1 MDMQKQ
7 FGASRKAFTLV
18 ELLVVIAIIGT
29 LVGLLLPAVQT
40 AREAARKSTCLSN
53 LKQVS
58 QALLSFESARK
69 VLPWLRG
76 QANTGTRNT
85 CPVGCEQS
93 LNGFIYAVAYME
105 EQALYDQMASGKLL
119 SAYGSCTDGMP
130 FGPPHDFYGIFAP
143 WKVNIPVLRCPS
155 APLGIQWAAGGGG
168 DANNYKVAGR
178 RNYHMCVGDFVSL
191 RYGTETNSVGGS
203 TGYGGNWG
211 QTNRRGV
218 FGVGTDQY
226 FAKNRR
232 LRDITDGTSNTIMLG
247 EKANAVDASDVRGL
261 TATGVAFTTN
271 GAAADPS
278 ICVNVASG
286 GKYNAGQAVA
296 STSGAGALWHSGMM
310 PQASFNTVLAPN
322 SPSCMVTGANLALTS
337 ASSFHPGGV
346 HVSMVDGSVRFIRE
360 SIDCGDP
367 ATREVASGQ
376 SPYGVW
382 GALGTIS
389 GGETLRLE

>member
-1 MDMQKQ
+1 MQKQ

-40 AREAARKSTCLSN
+40 AREAARQSACLSN

-58 QALLSFESARK
+58 QAFLSFESARK
-69 VLPWLRG
+69 VLPWTRG
-76 QANTGTRNT
+76 QANTGTRST
-85 CPVGCEQS
+85 CPVGCEAS
-93 LNGFIYAVAYME
+93 TNGFIYAVAYME
-105 EQALYDQMASGKLL
+105 EQALYDQMASGKLS
-119 SAYGSCTDGMP
+119 SAYGSCPNAMP
-130 FGPPHDFYGIFAP
+130 FGPPQDFWSFAP

-155 APLGIQWAAGGGG
+155 APPGIPWAGTADVQG
-168 DANNYKVAGR
+168 VRGR

-191 RYGTETNSVGGS
+191 RYGTETNSVGGGN
-203 TGYGGNWG
+203 GYGGNAA
-211 QTNRRGV
+211 QSNRRGV
-218 FGVGTDQY
+218 FGVGTDAA
-226 FAKNRR
+226 FAKNRK
-232 LRDITDGTSNTIMLG
+232 LREILDGLSNTIMLG

-261 TATGVAFTTN
+261 TATGVAFTTS

-286 GKYNAGQAVA
+286 GQYKAGQAVA
-296 STSGAGALWHSGMM
+296 STYGAGTLWHSGGV
-310 PQASFNTVLAPN
+310 PQASFNTVLSPN
-322 SPSCMVTGANLALTS
+322 SPSCMVTGQNFALTS
-337 ASSFHPGGV
+337 ASSYHPGGV
-346 HVSMVDGSVRFIRE
+346 HVSMVDGSVRFISE

-367 ATREVASGQ
+367 SVKEVASGK